1 MNLQVPNLIVALCL
15 EKNVIYVFDSRMNL
29 NVTMD
34 EINLHKD
41 PVTGCI
47 WAPDNPTQLC
57 SVSEDCNVIISNM
70 GSELAQNNNVSYTA
84 PAPINN
90 VDWCKTFPE
99 WIGITFQDRVQLL
112 RK

>member
-1 MNLQVPNLIVALCL
+1 
-15 EKNVIYVFDSRMNL
+15 
-29 NVTMD
+29 
-34 EINLHKD
+34 
-41 PVTGCI
+41 
-47 WAPDNPTQLC
+47 
-57 SVSEDCNVIISNM
+57 M

-90 VDWCKTFPE
+90 VDWCKTFPV